1 MSVRSDDSVRSDRN
15 LLGILREIWNYTVEQ
30 PHLIWIRSSVTW
42 AIFLC
47 SFAPDSP
54 WRTITAQGTCLV
66 SLMTV
71 DEAHFQVKSRTRL
84 MGLSCMLSG
93 HELKS
98 DESSIKTCTVL
109 GKSWSLDLFC
119 EQVCVLWNRKR
130 RLTFE
135 LWEDGCRHRFYST
148 LPHLWQDT
156 SAALI
161 SSSLPVIEVNSNS
174 RLTLQSFKVYNGKR
188 KIHAIEILSVFP
200 SSEAVRIGLTA

>member
-1 MSVRSDDSVRSDRN
+1 
-15 LLGILREIWNYTVEQ
+15 
-30 PHLIWIRSSVTW
+30 
-42 AIFLC
+42 
-47 SFAPDSP
+47 
-54 WRTITAQGTCLV
+54 
-66 SLMTV
+66 MTV
-71 DEAHFQVKSRTRL
+71 NEAHFQVKSRTRL
-84 MGLSCMLSG
+84 MGLVCMLSG
-93 HELKS
+93 HKLKS

-135 LWEDGCRHRFYST
+135 PWEDGCRHRFYST

-174 RLTLQSFKVYNGKR
+174 RLTLQSFKEYNGKR
-188 KIHAIEILSVFP
+188 KIHALYTQYIHDLICFLLKW
-200 SSEAVRIGLTA
+200 SSGNRLNSLAAIRCDRWQKFLLQP